1 MRLECAKCW
10 AAESRG
16 VVDGVGA
23 RLQRAQHGVKLVL
36 VRGLVQ
42 TAVQSTVSPSVHG
55 HQTWTR

>member
-10 AAESRG
+10 AAESR
-16 VVDGVGA
+16 GVGA